1 MDASDHIVGNFV
13 HVGRPVVL
21 DLNPL
26 VRVAEVDAGR
36 VDALAVVAVG
46 GEGVAED
53 ELDLD
58 VENVDGARRL
68 GQALVEDTT
77 NGAGRSSF

>member
-1 MDASDHIVGNFV
+1 MA
-13 HVGRPVVL
+13 
-21 DLNPL
+21 DLHPL

-68 GQALVEDTT
+68 GQALVEDAT
-77 NGAGRSSF
+77 NGTGRSSF